1 MSNNIDLVKKNGLLL
16 QYLDE
21 KTLLVCNTAIN
32 DNGLALQYVPKNFID
47 QEMCINAL
55 SQNALALKYVPEKLM
70 NETIITF
77 ALFTNGLSLQFVPDI
92 MKSVVYSELAMKN
105 NVKALQFVKEEH
117 QTEEMILNA
126 VEKDGLL
133 LQYAGMK
140 SKEACMKAI
149 INNKE
154 AGNYIPEY
162 LENDND
168 LIKYL
173 MMEDLLK
180 QNGMLLKDF
189 NNPSIEMC
197 IIAVEQNAYALMY
210 VPKESQTLELS
221 ILAVSKFCSVL
232 QFVKDEFKAECENH
246 IKENRCNIHEKAKQ
260 RCEFASPLK

>member
-1 MSNNIDLVKKNGLLL
+1 MSNNIDLIKTNGLLL

-21 KTLLVCNTAIN
+21 KSRLVCDTALDN
-32 DNGLALQYVPKNFID
+32 NGLALQYVPKNLID
-47 QEMCINAL
+47 QEMCIKAL
-55 SQNALALKYVPEKLM
+55 SQNALALQYVPKELI

-77 ALFTNGLSLQFVPDI
+77 ALFKNGLSLQFVPDM
-92 MKSVVYSELAMKN
+92 MKSGVYSELAMKN
-105 NVKALQFVKEEH
+105 NVYALQFVKEQQ

-133 LQYAGMK
+133 LKYAFMK

-149 INNKE
+149 NNNKE

-189 NNPSIEMC
+189 DNPSIEMC
-197 IIAVEQNAYALMY
+197 KIAVEQNCYALMY
-210 VPKESQTLELS
+210 VSKETQTLELC

-232 QFVKDEFKAECENH
+232 QFVKDDFKEAYQNY
-246 IKENRCNIHEKAKQ
+246 IKQNTCNLHEIRKELCK
-260 RCEFASPLK
+260 

>member
-1 MSNNIDLVKKNGLLL
+1 MSHNIEIVKTNGLLL

-21 KTLLVCNTAIN
+21 KPLIVCNTALEH
-32 DNGLALQYVPKNFID
+32 NGLALQYVPKDLID
-47 QEMCINAL
+47 QKMCIKAL
-55 SQNALALKYVPEKLM
+55 SQNGLALQFVPERLM

-77 ALFTNGLSLQFVPDI
+77 ALFTNGLSLQFVPNMMRSI
-92 MKSVVYSELAMKN
+92 FYSELAMKN
-105 NVKALQFVKEEH
+105 NINALQFVKEEH

-126 VEKDGLL
+126 VEKNGLL

-149 INNKE
+149 ANNKE

-189 NNPSIEMC
+189 NDPSIEMC
-197 IIAVEQNAYALMY
+197 KIAVEQNAYALMY
-210 VPKESQTLELS
+210 VPKDSQTLELC
-221 ILAVSKFCSVL
+221 ILAISKFCSAL
-232 QFVKDEFKAECENH
+232 QFVKDEFKKECENH
-246 IKENRCNIHEKAKQ
+246 IKQNRCNAHEKAIK
-260 RCEFASPLK
+260 RCEEFAL